1 LGVRNNDNRGE
12 GYGKAG
18 EVILAVAILFA
29 GLFAGC
35 APSVSV
41 QSKQYLGVPFYP
53 PTNPVSVAILRE
65 PPARPHER
73 IGEVTLEPDDNAP
86 VSMIEQKL
94 QQAAAQM
101 GADAA
106 GIVADRTMRMGAIIS
121 GPWYGR
127 EISPDLQRVVMAV
140 AIKYT

>member
-1 LGVRNNDNRGE
+1 MKHRRLLW
-12 GYGKAG
+12 
-18 EVILAVAILFA
+18 VIAASFVMIFV
-29 GLFAGC
+29 GC
-35 APSVSV
+35 APTVSV
-41 QSKQYLGVPFYP
+41 QAKQYLGVPPYP
-53 PTNPVSVAILRE
+53 PTDPMSVAILRE

-106 GIVADRTMRMGAIIS
+106 VIVADRTMRMGAIIS

-127 EISPDLQRVVMAV
+127 EISPDLQRVVIAV
-140 AIKYT
+140 AIKYTQ